1 MKKVMLVD
9 DEIVIRE
16 NIRDCVQWEREG
28 FIYCGDASDGEV
40 ALPLIEKWEPDIL
53 ITDIKMP
60 FMNGLEL
67 SSIVRKRWPNT
78 KIVILSG
85 HDEFSYARS
94 ALQIG
99 VEEYCLKPV
108 RSLDLI
114 KLLHAVADKI
124 DQERR
129 LREERACTPEKLF
142 GDLCGGLI
150 SAPEALEIASK
161 LSLNLIASV
170 YAVLICDMRGLNQQI
185 YTDSASVAQAE
196 RLLDERLAEAADG
209 WCFKRSRTEKVW
221 ILKSAS
227 AERLEETIAR
237 IRDRIVPLF
246 DSDPVPV
253 VFGIG
258 SVQDRL
264 QGIHVS
270 FLEAE
275 EDRNLRRLSS
285 VNRRDLWS
293 TAGRSAEATVYLDRA
308 RFIEFLRLGTSGEAR
323 GFVRS
328 FAEGLKGIDWQA
340 SPYGY
345 YLLNEIM
352 LEAVQEAKKTF
363 RSGDLAGDSVSVWQN
378 GLRSIGCWEEACLFL
393 EELLG
398 KLWTWR
404 SEAASRYG
412 EIIAAAQSYIRR
424 EYANDRLSLQDAA
437 EHVRVS
443 PSHLSK
449 VFSQEA
455 GQTFIEFLTQ
465 TRIRKAMELL
475 RTTNDKSYEIAYR
488 VGYNDAHYFSNLFKK
503 MTGMTTREFR
513 RQGVPASDAEGDGDD
528 HGGNGQTA

>member
-85 HDEFSYARS
+85 HDEFGYARS

-114 KLLHAVADKI
+114 KLLHAVGDKI
-124 DQERR
+124 DRERR

-161 LSLNLIASV
+161 LSLNLLASV
-170 YAVLICDMRGLNQQI
+170 YAVLICDLRGLNQQG
-185 YTDSASVAQAE
+185 YTDSVSVAQAE
-196 RLLDERLAEAADG
+196 RLLDERLAVAAEG
-209 WCFKRSRTEKVW
+209 WRYKRSRTERVW

-227 AERLEETIAR
+227 AVQLEQTIAR
-237 IRDRIVPLF
+237 IRDRIIPLF
-246 DSDPVPV
+246 DNDPVPV

-285 VNRRDLWS
+285 ANRRDLWH
-293 TAGRSAEATVYLDRA
+293 TAGSSAEATTVYLDRA
-308 RFIEFLRLGTSGEAR
+308 RFIEFLRLGTPSEAR
-323 GFVRS
+323 DFVRT
-328 FAEGLKGIDWQA
+328 FADGLKGIDWQA
-340 SPYGY
+340 SLYGY
-345 YLLNEIM
+345 YLLNEIV

-363 RSGDLAGDSVSVWQN
+363 RSGEIADDSVSALQA
-378 GLRSIGCWEEACLFL
+378 GIRGIGCWEEACLFL

-398 KLWTWR
+398 KLWAWR

-412 EIIAAAQSYIRR
+412 EIIAAAQTYIRR

-437 EHVRVS
+437 EHVKVS

-449 VFSQEA
+449 VFSQET

-513 RQGVPASDAEGDGDD
+513 RQGVPGATAAEGDGDGD
-528 HGGNGQTA
+528 NDRTA